1 MGKQESLGAPAN
13 PKARCMAPYDNLDT
27 LCGER
32 ATEQRVI
39 DDIVFCLC
47 DEHAKQVDAE
57 TATET

>member
-1 MGKQESLGAPAN
+1 
-13 PKARCMAPYDNLDT
+13 MAPSDKLDT

-39 DDIVFCLC
+39 DDLVFCLC

-57 TATET
+57 TAT